1 MNEARGQ
8 PGYKETRERK
18 MGWQRQ
24 GEGGW
29 GPATRR
35 QGVSLVPR
43 PHPPEGRDG
52 LVNEVEFLG
61 LEAYYGMCNHCI
73 IPWC

>member
-8 PGYKETRERK
+8 PGYKETRERR

-35 QGVSLVPR
+35 QGVWHGDKGKEGGPR
-43 PHPPEGRDG
+43 VFVVTGSS
-52 LVNEVEFLG
+52 V
-61 LEAYYGMCNHCI
+61 
-73 IPWC
+73 